1 MATPQELEEQ
11 RKKEQERIR
20 KEQDKAAARQ
30 QTRTQQAMAE
40 TEGREAPQVQAAQ
53 LGRTPQIERIDA
65 PQAATLGDAG
75 QDIRGRSLQ
84 GLDLLQQTAMGQ
96 TPSIAQ
102 QRFAQ
107 NIDRAL
113 QAQQAAAN
121 TAGSPLAARQA
132 QLQGA
137 QLMQGAAAEAGLLEQ
152 QERQAAQQAFL
163 GAAGQIRG
171 QDLQRAQ
178 AEAGLQQQATLAGT
192 ELAQQRALTQA
203 QLEQRQE
210 FTGAELEQQA
220 RLQNAQFVA
229 NRQQA
234 MDDITRQGLAAGL
247 TLEQARLQAEQ
258 RMAEQEAQLGAA
270 ESQFGRELAFREREA
285 GKGRTERRE
294 ASQRDLWGKIL
305 GGAISGGAS
314 VAAAAAMPAAVASDE
329 RAKENV
335 ADGSDSVQ
343 AFLDSISPKDF
354 NYKGDASRKTGV
366 MAQDV
371 ESTPLGEPMVEEMQ
385 GLKTV
390 QPDIG
395 MLLASLSQI
404 NERLKGLE
412 GGRA

>member
-20 KEQDKAAARQ
+20 KEQEQAAARQ

-75 QDIRGRSLQ
+75 QDIRSRSLQ

-163 GAAGQIRG
+163 GAAGQVRG

-210 FTGAELEQQA
+210 LTGAELEQQA

-234 MDDITRQGLAAGL
+234 MDEITRQGLASGL

-270 ESQFGRELAFREREA
+270 ESQFGRELAFREREG

-294 ASQRDLWGKIL
+294 KSQRDLWAKIL
-305 GGAISGGAS
+305 GGSITGGAS
-314 VAAAAAMPAAVASDE
+314 VAAAAVSDE

>member
-1 MATPQELEEQ
+1 MATLSEIEEQ

-20 KEQDKAAARQ
+20 KEQEKAAARQ

-163 GAAGQIRG
+163 GAAGQVRG

-210 FTGAELEQQA
+210 LTGAELEQQA

-234 MDDITRQGLAAGL
+234 MDEITRQGLASGL

-270 ESQFGRELAFREREA
+270 ESQFGRELAFREREG

-294 ASQRDLWGKIL
+294 ASQRDLWSKIL
-305 GGAISGGAS
+305 GGGIAGGAS
-314 VAAAAAMPAAVASDE
+314 VAAAAVSDE

-385 GLKTV
+385 GIKTV